1 MAIGTYADIASDE
14 EVPNRRH
21 PLGPDVVEEC
31 TVVAPSSDQIQEVER
46 WKPFFDP
53 NDFTEQHGPLTLIDY
68 RLTTEEL
75 KRWGERCSK
84 LREEIKERSRE

>member
-53 NDFTEQHGPLTLIDY
+53 NDFT
-68 RLTTEEL
+68 
-75 KRWGERCSK
+75 
-84 LREEIKERSRE
+84 